1 MSDGGA
7 SGAVCSRG
15 RRRKGRE
22 KVAAALSESVSE
34 SDIICQIEKNKH
46 VLGTICQICTV
57 RQAKMRVATLLL
69 LLWAVAVSASAVDL
83 CSQSFC
89 ACPDAGKR
97 VVCECDGVKVSV
109 RLF

>member
-1 MSDGGA
+1 
-7 SGAVCSRG
+7 
-15 RRRKGRE
+15 
-22 KVAAALSESVSE
+22 
-34 SDIICQIEKNKH
+34 
-46 VLGTICQICTV
+46 
-57 RQAKMRVATLLL
+57 MRVATLLL